1 MVTWV
6 ATWVSLKALLLYKA
20 IRNLK
25 KALLNTSYTF
35 IPLGTLSWLTGKQI
49 LAD

>member
-25 KALLNTSYTF
+25 KALLNTNYTF
-35 IPLGTLSWLTGKQI
+35 IPLGTLSWLAGKEI